1 VILGLY
7 PLQGGAILADGRDIR
22 QLDPGEWRHAIS
34 YVPKHCHLFNGT
46 IAQNIALSH
55 PTATILDI
63 TAAAEDAGLLHFE
76 FEEFMPDGLETNLS
90 RQRIYAMPEDL
101 KQRIVLARAFAKPAP
116 FYLFDSPVQNL
127 SASGIACVV
136 SKVNTL
142 RGKSTVIMLTE
153 RRELIEAA
161 DRVLYVSN
169 GQVTWDGS
177 PKAFLAKQ
185 LKAA

>member
-1 VILGLY
+1 
-7 PLQGGAILADGRDIR
+7 
-22 QLDPGEWRHAIS
+22 
-34 YVPKHCHLFNGT
+34 
-46 IAQNIALSH
+46 
-55 PTATILDI
+55 
-63 TAAAEDAGLLHFE
+63 
-76 FEEFMPDGLETNLS
+76 
-90 RQRIYAMPEDL
+90 
-101 KQRIVLARAFAKPAP
+101 
-116 FYLFDSPVQNL
+116 
-127 SASGIACVV
+127 V

>member
-1 VILGLY
+1 
-7 PLQGGAILADGRDIR
+7 
-22 QLDPGEWRHAIS
+22 LDPGEWRHAIS
-34 YVPKHCHLFNGT
+34 YVPKHCHLFNGS

-55 PTATILDI
+55 PTATILEI
-63 TAAAEDAGLLHFE
+63 TAAAKEAGLLHFE

-116 FYLFDSPVQNL
+116 FYLLDSPVQNL

-136 SKVNTL
+136 TKLNAL

-161 DRVLYVSN
+161 DRVLYVSS